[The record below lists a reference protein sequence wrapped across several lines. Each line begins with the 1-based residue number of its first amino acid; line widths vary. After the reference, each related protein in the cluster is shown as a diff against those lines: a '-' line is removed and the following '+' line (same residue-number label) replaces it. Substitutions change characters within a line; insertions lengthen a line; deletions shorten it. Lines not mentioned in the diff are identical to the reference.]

1 MQALLP
7 PPGRGPWAPLQGI
20 RSPAH
25 SKDGEAW
32 NTPWQDRGFPGQRS
46 RLWPSRCRIPEITGR
61 ENQLHVD
68 TEGQLGPAMAPR
80 IGDRN
85 SAILGSWRPGG
96 VDAGGPRGSC
106 GQRRTSCS
114 ASRPPSH
121 PHPPLCSCDR
131 PPGAC
136 RFCEAP
142 WDLKSAH
149 LWGWAHQ
156 PSGFTCG
163 ARKSV
168 QTLLQFPLPKSLPP
182 HLMRQGR
189 SCHCARKSEQLN

>member
-85 SAILGSWRPGG
+85 SASWGHG
-96 VDAGGPRGSC
+96 VQGVWMLEG
-106 GQRRTSCS
+106 
-114 ASRPPSH
+114 
-121 PHPPLCSCDR
+121 
-131 PPGAC
+131 PGARAVSVGPLARHPGPLLTHIRLC
-136 RFCEAP
+136 AP
-142 WDLKSAH
+142 VTVPREPA
-149 LWGWAHQ
+149 G
-156 PSGFTCG
+156 
-163 ARKSV
+163 SV
-168 QTLLQFPLPKSLPP
+168 RHP
-182 HLMRQGR
+182 GI
-189 SCHCARKSEQLN
+189 